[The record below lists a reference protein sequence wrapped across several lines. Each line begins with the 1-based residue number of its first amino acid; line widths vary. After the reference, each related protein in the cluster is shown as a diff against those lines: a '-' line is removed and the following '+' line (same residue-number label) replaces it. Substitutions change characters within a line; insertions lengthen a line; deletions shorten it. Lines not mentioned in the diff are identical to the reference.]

1 MSKKGECYF
10 HKEPWLK
17 ETCSKFQVITLSL
30 DALLPKKG
38 PYFLIYFD
46 IIRSLLSN
54 ITWNGFW
61 YLLCSVD
68 WVFFCILPIPLV
80 IFPPPLVVVQRGPC
94 GVENHKW
101 PWWSKNELYLSRLG
115 TWFLAF
121 NGCWERRA
129 LRTTLLERVVYF
141 QGEHFPETM
150 SVCSEKFNISVAQK
164 VLIKSNF
171 SCVSR

>member
-46 IIRSLLSN
+46 VIRSLLSN

-80 IFPPPLVVVQRGPC
+80 IFPPPLEVVQRGPC

-101 PWWSKNELYLSRLG
+101 PWWSKNELYISIPTRNLIFGIQRLLGETSVKNNIAREGCLFSRG
-115 TWFLAF
+115 
-121 NGCWERRA
+121 A
-129 LRTTLLERVVYF
+129 LPRNHVSLFR
-141 QGEHFPETM
+141 
-150 SVCSEKFNISVAQK
+150 K
-164 VLIKSNF
+164 V
-171 SCVSR
+171 